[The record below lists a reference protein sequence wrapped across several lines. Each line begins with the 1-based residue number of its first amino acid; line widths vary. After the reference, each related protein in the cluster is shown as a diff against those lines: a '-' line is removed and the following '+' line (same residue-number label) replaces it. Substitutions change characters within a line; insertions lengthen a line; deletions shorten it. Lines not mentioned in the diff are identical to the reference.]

1 MQEKIR
7 PGQLIPHNPKEDAT
21 RRKYIDTANKI
32 IIGDISFDEGVLR
45 MGDNHAEYR
54 LRKLIKGDFYLAG
67 YNDLDYDYIRHK
79 WAVRKEFYKEG
90 WYKTMHPF
98 YKRMFPDVKP
108 KKLGRGGMITFIN
121 KDGSSKSISIQN
133 LRQPMGWVVWNEALD
148 SDFTLDKIQFADAY
162 NKVQYWD
169 ILRHNRAVDVQLS
182 KVSQI
187 MDALLTGISVNLGAI
202 SLSSSLSRMG
212 FRLLKTA
219 DSAISKVRV
228 TMLRYRLNRMRAKV
242 IPRNEFEKK
251 KIKEYSATFSKKA
264 VPLRTDV
271 HPLERKLIRTQHKSV
286 NVRINRKR
294 KIVTRVRYKGAPGD
308 PPPALKDI

>member
-1 MQEKIR
+1 
-7 PGQLIPHNPKEDAT
+7 
-21 RRKYIDTANKI
+21 
-32 IIGDISFDEGVLR
+32 
-45 MGDNHAEYR
+45 
-54 LRKLIKGDFYLAG
+54 
-67 YNDLDYDYIRHK
+67 
-79 WAVRKEFYKEG
+79 
-90 WYKTMHPF
+90 
-98 YKRMFPDVKP
+98 
-108 KKLGRGGMITFIN
+108 
-121 KDGSSKSISIQN
+121 
-133 LRQPMGWVVWNEALD
+133 MGWVVWNEALD

-228 TMLRYRLNRMRAKV
+228 AMLRYRLNRMRAKV
-242 IPRNEFEKK
+242 IPRNEFEMKT
-251 KIKEYSATFSKKA
+251 IKEYSATFSKKA

-271 HPLERKLIRTQHKSV
+271 PPLERKLIRTQHKTV